1 MGRPKGSKNKQT
13 KSSTKVSSAKPA
25 RSKLTTAKIKTP
37 AVKTVSVIQFQGNEF
52 TEAECLTKAKAGF
65 KKAYKNVELTSI
77 NIYIKPEEHKIYY
90 VANEDKVG
98 SVEL

>member
-1 MGRPKGSKNKQT
+1 MGRPKI
-13 KSSTKVSSAKPA
+13 SSAKPA
-25 RSKLTTAKIKTP
+25 RSKSTTAKTKTP

-52 TEAECLTKAKAGF
+52 TEADCLTKAKAGF